1 MLSLSDL
8 KTMCAERGTSLNRV
22 CEDLN
27 INRSLLSRWEK
38 KEPKSIL
45 IYKKIYERVAS
56 LPTQRHRRNKAS
68 V

>member
-56 LPTQRHRRNKAS
+56 LPAQRHRRNKTS

>member
-45 IYKKIYERVAS
+45 IYNKIYERVAS